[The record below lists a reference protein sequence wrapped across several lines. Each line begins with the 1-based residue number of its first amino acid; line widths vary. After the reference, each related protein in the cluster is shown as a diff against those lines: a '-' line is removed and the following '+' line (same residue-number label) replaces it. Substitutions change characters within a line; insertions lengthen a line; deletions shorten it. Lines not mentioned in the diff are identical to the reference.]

1 MESNTAEKIEVA
13 EDNLTLETIHE
24 SFQTDF
30 DKLERRLEITE
41 DNLHADSRNINM
53 HVAEIIQEERDQKKN
68 MMAMLGCLIVLNI
81 VIAIIAVVTVTV
93 IVSQ

>member
-1 MESNTAEKIEVA
+1 MESHVAEKIERSN
-13 EDNLTLETIHE
+13 DNLTLETIHE
-24 SFQTDF
+24 SFQMDF
-30 DKLERRLEITE
+30 NKLERRLEITE

-68 MMAMLGCLIVLNI
+68 MMAMMGCIVFLNV
-81 VIAIIAVVTVTV
+81 VIAIVAIVTITI